1 MKRLR
6 EVYDG
11 LGALLAYLKN
21 EKGQTLIEY
30 ILIIVVKTLIEYILI
45 IVVIALAIIAAY
57 TAVGLNSTIETT
69 LSNLNQKLNAP

>member
-30 ILIIVVKTLIEYILI
+30 ILIIVV
-45 IVVIALAIIAAY
+45 IALAIIAAY
-57 TAVGLNSTIETT
+57 TAVGLNSTIEAT
-69 LSNLNQKLNAP
+69 LSNLNDKLNAP

>member
-6 EVYDG
+6 EFYDG

-30 ILIIVVKTLIEYILI
+30 ILIIVV
-45 IVVIALAIIAAY
+45 IALAIIAAY
-57 TAVGLNSTIETT
+57 TAVGLNTTIQST
-69 LSNLNQKLNAP
+69 LSNLETKLNHP

>member
-21 EKGQTLIEY
+21 EKGQ
-30 ILIIVVKTLIEYILI
+30 TLIEYILI